1 MIYLIMVITVAI
13 NALAN
18 TAVRE
23 GMSKIG
29 DGTIAQVILKGVASP
44 IVLAGVL
51 MFAVG
56 LSLYAYVLSKLN
68 LSVAYPMVISIELI
82 FVLLASWIFLKEAIT
97 VPHMF
102 GAGLILCGIWLVGAK

>member
-1 MIYLIMVITVAI
+1 MIYLILVFAVGI

-23 GMSKIG
+23 GMSKVG
-29 DGTIAQVILKGVASP
+29 DGSVAQVILKGLASP

-68 LSVAYPMVISIELI
+68 LNIAYPVAISFELI

-97 VPHMF
+97 LPHMF
-102 GAGLILCGIWLVGAK
+102 GVGFILGGIWLVTKY